1 MSPEAGKDAVTMT
14 GAPRYQI
21 LRIIALVLKV
31 LAWVALAIAVI
42 SLLIALP
49 SFLSAT
55 ARGAPWYEVMPWG
68 MMLGLP
74 VLGVIW
80 FVQLFAFGSI
90 ISLLISIEENTRALA
105 GRGD

>member
-1 MSPEAGKDAVTMT
+1 MT
-14 GAPRYQI
+14 ETPRYRV

-55 ARGAPWYEVMPWG
+55 ARGAPWYEVVPWG
-68 MMLGLP
+68 LMLSLP
-74 VLGVIW
+74 IMGVIW

-90 ISLLISIEENTRALA
+90 LSLLMSIEENTRALA

>member
-1 MSPEAGKDAVTMT
+1 MT
-14 GAPRYQI
+14 RAPRYQI

-42 SLLIALP
+42 ALLIALP

-55 ARGAPWYEVMPWG
+55 ARGAPWYEVAPWG
-68 MMLGLP
+68 MMLSLP
-74 VLGVIW
+74 VLGVVW

-105 GRGD
+105 SRND